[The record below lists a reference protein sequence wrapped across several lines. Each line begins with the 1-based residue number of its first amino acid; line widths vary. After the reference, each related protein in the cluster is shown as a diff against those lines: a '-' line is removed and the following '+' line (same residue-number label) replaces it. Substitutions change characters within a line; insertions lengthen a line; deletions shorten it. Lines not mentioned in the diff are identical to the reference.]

1 METVTE
7 HIGFK
12 TGFPCFYFLPTEKMC
27 IRDSGNGKT
36 EVSQNKQNETKVQS
50 DYLLT
55 YQNSFADGTHNLTAT
70 AGFTTYYNSLSGLD
84 ASRGQGIGLML
95 T

>member
-1 METVTE
+1 MTAGLTNRLSRYMTQPWP
-7 HIGFK
+7 G
-12 TGFPCFYFLPTEKMC
+12 TLPTL
-27 IRDSGNGKT
+27 GNGKT

-70 AGFTTYYNSLSGLD
+70 AGFTTYYNSLSGLVLPAD
-84 ASRGQGIGLML
+84 RASDW
-95 T
+95 